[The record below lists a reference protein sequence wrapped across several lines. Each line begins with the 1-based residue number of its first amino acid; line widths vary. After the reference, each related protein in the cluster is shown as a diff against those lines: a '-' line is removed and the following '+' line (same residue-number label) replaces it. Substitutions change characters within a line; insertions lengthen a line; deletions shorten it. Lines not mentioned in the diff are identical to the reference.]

1 LITLLSNKKG
11 LHYLTVQDNWTEK
24 EIERWKESE
33 NKEYVEKVEKC
44 LMNALDFVGVEENNN
59 MFRFPDFLNNPENNF
74 VSLGIRDFI

>member
-1 LITLLSNKKG
+1 MITLLSNKKG